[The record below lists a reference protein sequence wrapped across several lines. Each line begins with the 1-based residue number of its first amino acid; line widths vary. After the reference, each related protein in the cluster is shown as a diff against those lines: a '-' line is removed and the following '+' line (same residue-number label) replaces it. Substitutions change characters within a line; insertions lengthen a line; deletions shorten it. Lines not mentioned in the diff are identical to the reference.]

1 MDIELN
7 FQRYLPDSYIEK
19 NEKIK
24 IYKRALDIKNL
35 EELQNL
41 YDELE
46 DRFGK
51 MKKEAQG
58 FFEFLKI
65 KLIAQDLGIVSIKQH
80 DEKNLY
86 INFNENKV
94 NIDKII
100 FLINNKKI
108 KYLKFTNTIV
118 YQGNIFDFF
127 NLYSNY
133 NV

>member
-1 MDIELN
+1 
-7 FQRYLPDSYIEK
+7 
-19 NEKIK
+19 
-24 IYKRALDIKNL
+24 
-35 EELQNL
+35 
-41 YDELE
+41 
-46 DRFGK
+46 

-80 DEKNLY
+80 DEKNIY